1 MNFKDN
7 SNMEVVKIPLE
18 WKKDIQELSLEQ
30 KAEFLDAILN
40 YPEELKAGDKNFL
53 KNLKKGEFSYFKK
66 ERKKKEKEPKRK
78 KEINKNN
85 NIIYIYNISYTGN
98 INLFI
103 DYNITLNKFL
113 NKSTLSPKNFKN
125 NIIYTSYYNI
135 NYVNLYQNYINY
147 YNLYRARASWLSAE
161 PSPAALKN
169 NKKSTSKILSY
180 QDKKHLIAK
189 GVKITANSSNSSIL
203 ENIKEWWNNLPFACP
218 IKKIE
223 KCTKQDLYLR
233 IFDCGGIDSFK
244 NKVENNLNKIIQNKN
259 LSERKIR
266 IEFILFYDNFKKLL
280 DGSLI
285 LDDILKHDR
294 KKKGKINGK

>member
-1 MNFKDN
+1 MDFKDN
-7 SNMEVVKIPLE
+7 NNTEVVKIPLE
-18 WKKDIQELSLEQ
+18 WKKDIQELTVDQ

-40 YPEELKAGDKNFL
+40 YPEELKVGDKNFI
-53 KNLKKGEFSYFKK
+53 KNIKKGDFSYI
-66 ERKKKEKEPKRK
+66 KKEKKEK
-78 KEINKNN
+78 KKNQKEKKINKNN
-85 NIIYIYNISYTGN
+85 NIIYIYNITYLGN

-103 DYNITLNKFL
+103 DYNITLIKFL
-113 NKSTLSPKNFKN
+113 NKFTLSPMNFKN

-135 NYVNLYQNYINY
+135 NYVNLYQNYIYY
-147 YNLYRARASWLSAE
+147 YNLYRARASWLPAE

-169 NKKSTSKILSY
+169 NKKSTSKLLSY

-203 ENIKEWWNNLPFACP
+203 ENIEEWWNNLPFACP

-233 IFDCGGIDSFK
+233 IFDCGGIDNFK
-244 NKVENNLNKIIQNKN
+244 NKVENNLNKIIQNKY

-280 DGSLI
+280 DESLI

-294 KKKGKINGK
+294 KRKEK

>member
-1 MNFKDN
+1 MDFKDN
-7 SNMEVVKIPLE
+7 SNTEVVKIPLE
-18 WKKDIQELSLEQ
+18 WKKDIQELTVVQ

-53 KNLKKGEFSYFKK
+53 KNLKKGDFSYNKK
-66 ERKKKEKEPKRK
+66 ERKKKEKEPKRT

-85 NIIYIYNISYTGN
+85 NIIYIYNITYLGN

-103 DYNITLNKFL
+103 DYNITLIKFL
-113 NKSTLSPKNFKN
+113 NKFTLSPMNFKN

-135 NYVNLYQNYINY
+135 NYVNLYQNYIYY
-147 YNLYRARASWLSAE
+147 YNLYRERASWLSAE

-169 NKKSTSKILSY
+169 NKKSTSKLLSY

-280 DGSLI
+280 DESLI

-294 KKKGKINGK
+294 KRKEK

>member
-1 MNFKDN
+1 MDFKDN
-7 SNMEVVKIPLE
+7 NNTEVVKIPLE
-18 WKKDIQELSLEQ
+18 WKNDIQELTVVQ

-40 YPEELKAGDKNFL
+40 YPEELEAGDKNFL
-53 KNLKKGEFSYFKK
+53 KNLKKGDFSYNKK

-103 DYNITLNKFL
+103 DYNITLIKFL
-113 NKSTLSPKNFKN
+113 NKFTLSPKNFKN

-203 ENIKEWWNNLPFACP
+203 ENIKEWWNNLSFACP

-244 NKVENNLNKIIQNKN
+244 NKVENNLNKIIQNKY

-280 DGSLI
+280 NESLI

-294 KKKGKINGK
+294 KRKEK